1 MIVTCPSCS
10 SKYRVR
16 DEAVPSEGAQ
26 LQCPTCQAVFV
37 AHPPKHSEAE
47 LREAIERLTAAR
59 DDAEQRASQAEARA
73 AQIEARTSQAEA
85 RANAGDARIR
95 DLESQVQTLRA
106 ELTAARDDATKRLR
120 GREEEIARLADETA
134 RMRERL
140 RSLTE
145 AEVRWGKLND
155 ELAQLRTTAA
165 RTADLAAENA
175 RMKDELALAQK
186 TTARLHQDVEA
197 AQKVIAALQAEIA
210 GLQSAAHAAAQ
221 MRPSPAATEL
231 EAEVRRL
238 REQLATFASS
248 AGGGV
253 DGHRGPPVGHVQG
266 LIAAVGPM
274 LWGLEQAIKYL
285 EPFSSNEPALAG
297 HVRQLQL
304 LCGVLTRLHR
314 ESASA

>member
-16 DEAVPSEGAQ
+16 DEAVPRGGAQ

-47 LREAIERLTAAR
+47 LRDAIERLTSTR
-59 DDAEQRASQAEARA
+59 DELEARA
-73 AQIEARTSQAEA
+73 ASADAQAAAHEA
-85 RANAGDARIR
+85 RAREFETQLQA
-95 DLESQVQTLRA
+95 VRA

-120 GREEEIARLADETA
+120 GREEEIARLGDEA
-134 RMRERL
+134 QRL
-140 RSLTE
+140 KEQVRRVGDTE
-145 AEVRWGKLND
+145 ARVAKILEEASQLRAAAARAAEEAARAKD
-155 ELAQLRTTAA
+155 ELAQA
-165 RTADLAAENA
+165 RATS
-175 RMKDELALAQK
+175 
-186 TTARLHQDVEA
+186 ARLHDDVLA
-197 AQKVIAALQAEIA
+197 AQKVIDALHVEIEQLKAANYAASQGRGPQA
-210 GLQSAAHAAAQ
+210 SD
-221 MRPSPAATEL
+221 L

-238 REQLATFASS
+238 RDQLAAAALAPSP
-248 AGGGV
+248 V
-253 DGHRGPPVGHVQG
+253 PLDGKGTVGHLQG